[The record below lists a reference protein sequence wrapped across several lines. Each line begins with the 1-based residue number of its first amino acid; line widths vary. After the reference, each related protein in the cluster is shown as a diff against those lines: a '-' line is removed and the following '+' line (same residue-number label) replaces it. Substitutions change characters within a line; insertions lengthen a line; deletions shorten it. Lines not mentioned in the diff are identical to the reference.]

1 MERECDNLWDGCRAT
16 INGERGII
24 AEEPPRPKKS
34 ITAQE
39 LRRPIID
46 ISRNVG
52 SKLLREIV
60 RRETAPQPLVPKARG
75 LTWEKVNE
83 VTYKITD
90 GEQTNVP
97 ACYGHWAGYR
107 TTRALAWIISIAP
120 DKWLARCEGQACG
133 PYPFAKAK
141 TAAIA
146 MAAGAW
152 GDYQLDDPIKHLNAL
167 SARYERD
174 ADERPEEAP
183 NGPLSV
189 ENHQTRVARALTDE
203 AALSGGNTREDRSC

>member
-1 MERECDNLWDGCRAT
+1 MEHKYDDLWDGCRAT

-24 AEEPPRPKKS
+24 AEEPSRPKKS

-46 ISRNVG
+46 ISGNVG

-60 RRETAPQPLVPKARG
+60 RRETAPQPLVPKARA
-75 LTWEKVNE
+75 LTCEKVNE

-107 TTRALAWIISIAP
+107 TTMALAWIISIAP
-120 DKWLARCEGQACG
+120 DKRLAR
-133 PYPFAKAK
+133 
-141 TAAIA
+141 
-146 MAAGAW
+146 
-152 GDYQLDDPIKHLNAL
+152 
-167 SARYERD
+167 S
-174 ADERPEEAP
+174 
-183 NGPLSV
+183 
-189 ENHQTRVARALTDE
+189 
-203 AALSGGNTREDRSC
+203 